1 MKSSS
6 LAPALPQTPA
16 AFTFQFGLNAL
27 AEAPEEFMSV
37 KKNGLAW
44 AGVPE
49 MHLNKATSTL
59 TLLGIANRPADEE
72 VLILK
77 LKFDGPGTYSLTKQ
91 QAYYYTTA
99 KGHVLTSAY
108 ELASCAAGVLEI
120 SGYDPAEMLL
130 EGSFRMVLTKEQG
143 GPETNAEALSFTE
156 GRFRGRVAI

>member
-1 MKSSS
+1 M
-6 LAPALPQTPA
+6 LPQTPGA
-16 AFTFQFGLNAL
+16 LAFQFSPDAW
-27 AEAPEEFMSV
+27 AAAPDEFVSV

-120 SGYDPAEMLL
+120 SGYDPAEKLL
-130 EGSFRMVLTKEQG
+130 EGNFRLVLTKEQSS
-143 GPETNAEALSFTE
+143 PETDAEVVTFTE

>member
-16 AFTFQFGLNAL
+16 AFAFQFGLNAW

-120 SGYDPAEMLL
+120 SGYDPAEKLL
-130 EGSFRMVLTKEQG
+130 EGNFRLVLTKEQSS
-143 GPETNAEALSFTE
+143 PETDAEAVTFTE
-156 GRFRGRVAI
+156 RRFRGRVAL

>member
-1 MKSSS
+1 M
-6 LAPALPQTPA
+6 LPQTPG
-16 AFTFQFGLNAL
+16 AFAFQFSSDAW
-27 AEAPEEFMSV
+27 AAAPDEFVSV

-72 VLILK
+72 VLVLK
-77 LKFDGPGTYSLTKQ
+77 LKFEGPGTYSLTKQ

-99 KGHVLTSAY
+99 RGHVLTSAY
-108 ELASCAAGVLEI
+108 KLASCAAGVLEI
-120 SGYDPAEMLL
+120 SGYDPTGKLL

-143 GPETNAEALSFTE
+143 GPETNVEAVTFTE